1 MFYSYFDQIIQSAGS
16 TAPRHT
22 GRSEEGRPIP
32 AYTFGSGRLRVSL
45 IAGCHADEPTG
56 PSLLRHLVVFLSGL
70 PADHPMLQRCRWWIV
85 PQVNPDGEMLNQN
98 WYTKEDEAY
107 DFAGYLEGV
116 QRAIPREDIE
126 YGFPIE
132 GEIGPKR
139 AENEFVFDFWKSADG
154 PFDLHVSLHSM
165 AASFGCW
172 FLIDPGWVE
181 RSEAL
186 QRRCREEV
194 RSMSYPLFDVDRQGE
209 KGFHRIAAGFA
220 TRPNH
225 EAMRHYFLNRD
236 DPETAAYFHP
246 SSMESIRSLGG
257 DCLTLVLEL
266 PFFIMPQEE
275 KDLSWPNPAFE
286 VWKDQFHEW
295 KAQLHLKKM
304 TRAEVRKAAEQAG
317 IRAMPVVDQMRLQW
331 TLVCAGGEEVL

>member
-1 MFYSYFDQIIQSAGS
+1 
-16 TAPRHT
+16 
-22 GRSEEGRPIP
+22 
-32 AYTFGSGRLRVSL
+32 
-45 IAGCHADEPTG
+45 
-56 PSLLRHLVVFLSGL
+56 
-70 PADHPMLQRCRWWIV
+70 MLQRCSWWIV
-85 PQVNPDGEMLNQN
+85 PHVNPDGELLNRN
-98 WYTKEDEAY
+98 WYTPEDEAY
-107 DFAGYLEGV
+107 DIAGYLEGV

-139 AENEFVFDFWKSADG
+139 TENEFVFDFWKSAGG

-181 RSEAL
+181 RSEQVQ
-186 QRRCREEV
+186 QRCLEEV
-194 RSMSYPLFDVDRQGE
+194 RTMGYPLFDVDRQGE

-225 EAMRHYFLNRD
+225 RAMRQYFLDRE
-236 DPETAAYFHP
+236 DPETAAHFHP

-257 DCLTLVLEL
+257 DCLTLAPEL
-266 PFFIMPQEE
+266 PVFILPQEK

-286 VWKDQFHEW
+286 AWKERLHEW
-295 KAQLHLKKM
+295 KAQLHLGKM
-304 TRAEVRKAAEQAG
+304 TRAEVRMAAAQAG

-331 TLVCAGGEEVL
+331 TLVCAGLNEVL